1 VVGCDS
7 NWIAQRL
14 AAHWK
19 NLRQY
24 TPSQAVAQHD
34 EGGRRSDGKPGKP
47 YWQQLTLFGGG
58 AGQIRSAC
66 PSFPRSVCRCGRP
79 LNFTGEAVA
88 KRWREEAPM
97 NSDHSDRKRKI
108 KHELREMLALFLY
121 LAFFFCA
128 LVTYNML
135 LLAQYHV
142 EYWNFAFALIN
153 AAVITKVIMIGEYAK
168 LGRRYEDKSLLVS
181 SVWKAFIFGLLVF
194 AFHVAEEI
202 IKRLI
207 HGADITQASRGLR
220 LEQFARAA
228 SSYSSRLFHYLH
240 FGNSGVSWVK
250 KNSRLWSFQAMQKP

>member
-1 VVGCDS
+1 
-7 NWIAQRL
+7 
-14 AAHWK
+14 
-19 NLRQY
+19 
-24 TPSQAVAQHD
+24 
-34 EGGRRSDGKPGKP
+34 
-47 YWQQLTLFGGG
+47 
-58 AGQIRSAC
+58 
-66 PSFPRSVCRCGRP
+66 
-79 LNFTGEAVA
+79 
-88 KRWREEAPM
+88 M